1 MDYHAHQAE
10 LRARIDSINETARRE
25 SIKHEIKSARNP
37 SKPKIL
43 QGFACL
49 YDVVHWWNGK
59 QDCFQK
65 GCFDGSLF
73 GVMFKIDHVL
83 TSPSLGDQDDGSL
96 ELIDTDK
103 GLAFRLTIVPGD
115 LDRLAGRD
123 EMSPNYFVHKDKTR
137 KDGVRVIKS
146 ASLLEI
152 SACLTGTAAIRQTHV
167 VIRDADAVGA
177 FSEDV
182 KNFAVDSAATG
193 FIRALRRLKS

>member
-1 MDYHAHQAE
+1 MEYHEHQAA
-10 LRARIDSINETARRE
+10 LRARVDSINKAARGE
-25 SIKHEIKSARNP
+25 SIKHEIKSGRSL

-43 QGFACL
+43 EGYAIL

-59 QDCFQK
+59 QDIFQK

-73 GVMFKIDHVL
+73 DVMFLIDHVI
-83 TSPSLGDQDDGSL
+83 TSKKLGDQNNGSL

-103 GLAFRLTIVPGD
+103 GLAFRLKLAPGD
-115 LDRLAGRD
+115 LERIDGRS
-123 EMSPNYFVHKDKTR
+123 EMSPCYYVHNAETR

-146 ASLLEI
+146 ASLLEV
-152 SACLTGTAAIRQTHV
+152 SACHVAAIRQTHA

-193 FIRALRRLKS
+193 FMRALQRLKS